1 MYKVGHGGK
10 RKRNGRNNVFILCA
24 WLNVFRGLLSETRGS
39 DEERKGKRRERE
51 RERKK
56 RNNGIEMY
64 LDLASGFT

>member
-24 WLNVFRGLLSETRGS
+24 WLNVFRGLLSETRDGS
-39 DEERKGKRRERE
+39 DEERKGKR